1 MDLRLSQEEQLL
13 KESVRAFVQQ
23 EIAPVAA
30 QLDEAGQFPTREVAR
45 MAEMGLMGVAVPT
58 ALGGTGMTS
67 LAYTLAMEE
76 ISAGCASCGVIMSVN
91 NSLVCDP
98 IVKFGSEEQKA
109 HWLPPLC
116 DGRMIGCYALSEP
129 GTGSDAAAQTTMA
142 KKEGDNWVLNGTKN
156 FITNG
161 AEAKVAIVFAMIDRS
176 LGVKGITAFLVPTDS
191 PGYSVAKNEKKLGIK
206 ASSTSQINLDGVVL
220 PHSAVLGK
228 EGGGFKVAMSTLDGG
243 RIGIAA
249 QALGIARAAFNAA
262 KKYAQERRA
271 FGSTLADLQAIQ
283 FMLADMATEID
294 AARLL
299 IWRAAMSKDHGMPFG
314 AQASMA
320 KLFAS
325 EMSGRVTDR
334 ALQIF
339 GGYGFCK
346 DYPAERH
353 LRDAR
358 ITQIYEG
365 TSEIQRL
372 VIARHALSEAD

>member
-1 MDLRLSQEEQLL
+1 MDLKLSQEEQLL
-13 KESVRAFVQQ
+13 KESVRAFVKE
-23 EIAPVAA
+23 EIQPVAA
-30 QLDEAGQFPTREVAR
+30 RLDEEGKFPTQQVQR
-45 MAEMGLMGVAVPT
+45 MAQMGLMGVAVPT
-58 ALGGTGMTS
+58 DLGGTGMTS

-98 IVKFGSEEQKA
+98 INKFGTDAQKEA
-109 HWLPPLC
+109 WLPPLC

-129 GTGSDAAAQTTMA
+129 GTGSDAAAQTTTA
-142 KKEGDNWVLNGTKN
+142 VRDGDHWVLNGTKN

-161 AEAKVAIVFAMIDRS
+161 AEAKVAIIFAMVDRTS
-176 LGVKGITAFLVPTDS
+176 GVKGITAFLVPTDA

-206 ASSTSQINLDGVVL
+206 ASSTSQINLDAVRL
-220 PHSAVLGK
+220 PQSSILGK
-228 EGGGFKVAMSTLDGG
+228 EGGGFKVAMTTLDGG

-249 QALGIARAAFNAA
+249 QALGIARAAFVAA

-271 FGSTLADLQAIQ
+271 FGSTLSELQAIQ

-299 IWRAAMSKDHGMPFG
+299 IWRAAMTKDQGGVFG

-372 VIARHALSEAD
+372 VIARHALGEQD

>member
-1 MDLRLSQEEQLL
+1 VDLSLSQEEQLL
-13 KESVRAFVQQ
+13 QESVRAFVKE

-30 QLDEAGQFPTREVAR
+30 HLDEVGKFPTREVAR

-58 ALGGTGMTS
+58 ALGGTGMS
-67 LAYTLAMEE
+67 CLAYTLAMEE
-76 ISAGCASCGVIMSVN
+76 ISSGCASCGVIMSVN

-98 IVKFGSEEQKA
+98 ILKFGTEAQKA
-109 HWLPPLC
+109 QWLPPLC

-129 GTGSDAAAQTTMA
+129 GTGSDAAAQTTLA
-142 KKEGDNWVLNGTKN
+142 HRQGDKWVLQGTKN

-161 AEAKVAIVFAMIDRS
+161 AEAKVAIVFAMTDRS

-191 PGYSVAKNEKKLGIK
+191 PGFSVAKNEKKLGIK

-220 PHSAVLGK
+220 EASAILGK
-228 EGGGFKVAMSTLDGG
+228 EGGGFKIAMSTLDGG

-249 QALGIARAAFNAA
+249 QALGIARAAFVAA
-262 KKYAQERRA
+262 KKYALERRA
-271 FGSTLADLQAIQ
+271 FGSTLSELQAIQ
-283 FMLADMATEID
+283 FMVADMATEID

-299 IWRAAMSKDHGMPFG
+299 IWRAALAKDRGESFG

-325 EMSGRVTDR
+325 EMSGRVTDH

-372 VIARHALSEAD
+372 VIARHALTDVG

>member
-13 KESVRAFVQQ
+13 QESVRAFVRE

-30 QLDEAGQFPTREVAR
+30 ELDEAGKFPTKEVAR

-58 ALGGTGMTS
+58 ALGGTGMTAV
-67 LAYTLAMEE
+67 AYTIAMEE
-76 ISAGCASCGVIMSVN
+76 VSVGCASCGVIMSVN

-98 IVKFGSEEQKA
+98 ILKYGTDEQKNTY
-109 HWLPPLC
+109 LPALS
-116 DGRMIGCYALSEP
+116 DGRMLGCYALSEP
-129 GTGSDAAAQTTMA
+129 GTGSDAAAQTTVA
-142 KKEGDNWVLNGTKN
+142 IKDGDHWILNGTKN

-161 AEAKVAIVFAMIDRS
+161 AEAKVAIVFAMVDRAK
-176 LGVKGITAFLVPTDS
+176 GVKGITAFIVPTDV

-206 ASSTSQINLDGVVL
+206 ASSTSQINLDNVRL
-220 PHSAVLGK
+220 PHSAILGQ
-228 EGGGFKVAMSTLDGG
+228 EGGGFKVAMGTLDGG

-249 QALGIARAAFNAA
+249 QALGIARAAYHAA
-262 KKYAQERRA
+262 RKYAVERKA
-271 FGSTLADLQAIQ
+271 FGSTLSDLQAIQ

-299 IWRAAMSKDHGMPFG
+299 IWRAAMAKDHNENYS
-314 AQASMA
+314 AAASMA

-372 VIARHALSEAD
+372 VIARHALTEPA

>member
-1 MDLRLSQEEQLL
+1 MDLKLSQEEQLL
-13 KESVRAFVQQ
+13 KESVRAFVKE
-23 EIAPVAA
+23 EIMPVAA
-30 QLDEAGQFPTREVAR
+30 RLDEEGVFPTQQVQR
-45 MAEMGLMGVAVPT
+45 MAQMGLMGVAVPT
-58 ALGGTGMTS
+58 DFGGTGMTS
-67 LAYTLAMEE
+67 VAYTLAMEE

-98 IVKFGSEEQKA
+98 IGKFGTEAQKQA
-109 HWLPPLC
+109 WLPALC

-129 GTGSDAAAQTTMA
+129 GTGSDAAAQTTTA
-142 KKEGDNWVLNGTKN
+142 VRDGDHWVLNGTKN

-161 AEAKVAIVFAMIDRS
+161 AEAKVAIVFAMVDRAA
-176 LGVKGITAFLVPTDS
+176 GVKGITAFLVPTDA

-206 ASSTSQINLDGVVL
+206 ASSTSQINLDAVRL
-220 PHSAVLGK
+220 PATSILGK
-228 EGGGFKVAMSTLDGG
+228 EGGGFKVAMNTLDGG

-249 QALGIARAAFNAA
+249 QALGIARAAFVAA

-271 FGSTLADLQAIQ
+271 FGSTLSDLQAIQ

-299 IWRAAMSKDHGMPFG
+299 IWRAAMTKDQGGVYG

-372 VIARHALSEAD
+372 VIARHALTEQD

>member
-1 MDLRLSQEEQLL
+1 MDLRLSEEEQLL
-13 KESVRAFVQQ
+13 LDSVRSFVKD

-30 QLDEAGQFPTREVAR
+30 ALDEAGKFPTAQIAR
-45 MAEMGLMGVAVPT
+45 MSEMGLMGVAVPT
-58 ALGGTGMTS
+58 AHGGTGMTAV
-67 LAYTLAMEE
+67 AYTLAMEE

-98 IVKFGSEEQKA
+98 IVKFGTEAQKA
-109 HWLPPLC
+109 SYLPQLS
-116 DGRMIGCYALSEP
+116 DGRMLGCYALSEP
-129 GTGSDAAAQTTMA
+129 GTGSDAAAQTTTA
-142 KKEGDNWVLNGTKN
+142 VKDGDHWVLNGTKN

-161 AEAKVAIVFAMIDRS
+161 AEAKLAIVFAMVDRAQ
-176 LGVKGITAFLVPTDS
+176 GVKGITAFLVPTDS
-191 PGYSVAKNEKKLGIK
+191 PGYSVAKNEHKLGIR
-206 ASSTSQINLDGVVL
+206 ASSTSQINLDAVRL
-220 PHSAVLGK
+220 PHTAILGK
-228 EGGGFKVAMSTLDGG
+228 EGGGFKVAMGTLDGG

-249 QALGIARAAFNAA
+249 QALGIARAAFVAA
-262 KKYAQERRA
+262 RNYALDRRA
-271 FGSTLADLQAIQ
+271 FGQPLSELQAIQ

-299 IWRAAMSKDHGMPFG
+299 IWRAAMAKDQGESFS
-314 AQASMA
+314 AAASMA

-372 VIARHALSEAD
+372 VIARHALTQKF

>member
-1 MDLRLSQEEQLL
+1 M
-13 KESVRAFVQQ
+13 
-23 EIAPVAA
+23 
-30 QLDEAGQFPTREVAR
+30 
-45 MAEMGLMGVAVPT
+45 
-58 ALGGTGMTS
+58 
-67 LAYTLAMEE
+67 
-76 ISAGCASCGVIMSVN
+76 
-91 NSLVCDP
+91 CDP
-98 IVKFGSEEQKA
+98 ILKHGTAEQKEA
-109 HWLPPLC
+109 YLPKLA
-116 DGRMIGCYALSEP
+116 DGRTLGCYALSEP
-129 GTGSDAAAQTTMA
+129 GTGSDAAAQTTTA
-142 KKEGDNWVLNGTKN
+142 VKDGDHWIINGTKN

-161 AEAKVAIVFAMIDRS
+161 AEAKLAIVFAMVDRAQ
-176 LGVKGITAFLVPTDS
+176 GVKGITAFLVPTNS
-191 PGYSVAKNEKKLGIK
+191 PGYSVAKNEHKLGIK
-206 ASSTSQINLDGVVL
+206 ASSTSQINLDGVRL
-220 PHSAVLGK
+220 PHSAILGL
-228 EGGGFKVAMSTLDGG
+228 EGGGFKVAMGTLDGG

-249 QALGIARAAFNAA
+249 QALGIARAAFVAA
-262 KKYAQERRA
+262 RNYALDRRA
-271 FGSTLADLQAIQ
+271 FGQQLSELQAIQ

-299 IWRAAMSKDHGMPFG
+299 IWRAAMAKDHGEPFS
-314 AQASMA
+314 AAASMA

-372 VIARHALSEAD
+372 VIARHALTSSP